1 MTTFKHVI
9 NGVQIKGNC
18 FACEFLEY
26 IEDASYETQDGGF
39 FCTKREYKTERQE
52 TDHLNLLN
60 NHGDRYKLQ
69 AKKCCE
75 IKKDW
80 LK

>member
-18 FACEFLEY
+18 FACEHLEY
-26 IEDASYETQDGGF
+26 IDAEEQDPSGF
-39 FCTKREYKTERQE
+39 CCNKREYKTERKE
-52 TDHLNLLN
+52 RDHLNLLN
-60 NHGDRYKLQ
+60 NHGDRYKQ
-69 AKKCCE
+69 TAKKCCE
-75 IKKDW
+75 IKKEW

>member
-1 MTTFKHVI
+1 MTTFKHVV
-9 NGVQIKGNC
+9 NGMQIKGNC
-18 FACEFLEY
+18 FACEYLEY
-26 IEDASYETQDGGF
+26 IDAEPQDPSGF
-39 FCTKREYKTERQE
+39 CCNKREYKTERQE

-60 NHGDRYKLQ
+60 DSDDRYKKT
-69 AKKCCE
+69 AKQCCE